1 MGRDTN
7 GEWDG
12 ICACGKKEA
21 DGVRCRLGATHK
33 PYEPRMPMPW
43 EVKQEPKEKFPWQP

>member
-1 MGRDTN
+1 MAIDAN

-21 DGVRCRLGATHK
+21 DGVRCQFGA
-33 PYEPRMPMPW
+33 RRIGR
-43 EVKQEPKEKFPWQP
+43 

>member
-1 MGRDTN
+1 MAIDAN

-21 DGVRCRLGATHK
+21 DGVRCRFGATH
-33 PYEPRMPMPW
+33 EPRKPMPW
-43 EVKQEPKEKFPWQP
+43 EKPNEPPKEFPWQI